1 MAKNAKLKTVILEK
15 DFTQREV
22 AKRARIPESV
32 LSHHIHGRWNLSRVE
47 QERIAEALGVRS
59 REIFPESTGA

>member
-22 AKRARIPESV
+22 SKRARIPESV
-32 LSHHIHGRWNLSRVE
+32 LSHHIHGRWVFSRSE
-47 QERIAEALGVRS
+47 KEAIAEVLQVDS
-59 REIFPESTGA
+59 REIFPEAGA